1 MIHSIL
7 EWRKASAGEQTTG
20 ADDTE
25 TRVES
30 LYLRDGEEK
39 SGAVSAEE
47 EEEEKS
53 GAVSA
58 EEEEKSG
65 AVSAEAEEEEKS
77 GAVSAEEEEEE
88 KYGAV
93 SAEEEEEK
101 SGAASAE
108 EEEEDGVAAGQTQ
121 TNTQQPPLL
130 GLILTPTR
138 ELAVQVQHHID
149 AVARFT
155 GQCVL
160 TNTYRSQCW
169 CLDMNIMTSP
179 LDPLK

>member
-65 AVSAEAEEEEKS
+65 AVSAEEEEKS
-77 GAVSAEEEEEE
+77 GAVSAEEEE
-88 KYGAV
+88 KSGAV

-108 EEEEDGVAAGQTQ
+108 EEEEDDGVAAGQTQ

-155 GQCVL
+155 GQCAL
-160 TNTYRSQCW
+160 TNTYRSQC
-169 CLDMNIMTSP
+169 
-179 LDPLK
+179 